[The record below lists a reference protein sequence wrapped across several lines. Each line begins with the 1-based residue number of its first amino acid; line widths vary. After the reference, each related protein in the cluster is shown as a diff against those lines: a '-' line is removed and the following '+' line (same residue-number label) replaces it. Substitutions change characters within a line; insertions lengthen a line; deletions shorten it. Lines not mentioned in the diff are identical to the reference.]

1 MHEPKKRR
9 MFSRRELVLY
19 WIAGVL
25 VCAFSV
31 FLVVWLNVSQAERDF
46 ERQAATVQETIAQ
59 RLGSLDAVLVSLVG
73 LHQASDALSQ
83 AQFTAFTQELL
94 GSYAYIGSIAYLK
107 KITHAELPAFI
118 QERRDLGFPQ
128 FEVTMRRENGQ
139 LTTVTPRPFYTP
151 VSALEPLDPR
161 SARFL
166 GYDVYSDP
174 PLATA
179 AQQAVISGQIAASRP
194 TDLFHGDRGIT
205 VYKAVYQGRYA
216 PQSPERRKALLEG
229 VMALELP
236 GDQVDEI
243 AHTYPDYDIALF
255 HEHFSQD
262 DFRGRLYRQERIE
275 PPDLVLPWW
284 PPFIYRRTLMTYGQP
299 LVLLVTQRVG
309 IDIIRGWHLV
319 LAVTVPL
326 FFLILLFWAL
336 RNRRIAHI
344 AALKAQLAII
354 EEEKRFKDFAET
366 AADWFWE
373 LDADL
378 RFTYLSEHSRKMT
391 GVSPDELIGSTWQ
404 EALAARAPEAE
415 TPAHYFQLLDSR
427 QPFRDAEFAWLC
439 PDGTSVILRNSGKL
453 SIDENGT
460 CQGYRGT
467 TTDVTEYKQAEEAL
481 REAKEAAE
489 DAAQAK
495 STFLATVSHEIRT
508 PMNGVIGMTGLLM
521 DTDLD
526 PEQWEYVDTIR
537 RSGDV
542 LLTLINELLDFSK
555 IEAGKLDLEII
566 DFGLPTAVEDVLEL
580 LTEQAAAK
588 NLELACLIP
597 PQIPAWVQGD
607 PGRLRQI
614 LTNLVGNALKF
625 TESGEV
631 AVRLSCVED
640 SATEIVLRFEVAD
653 TGIGISPDVQTR
665 LFQAFSQADASTTRK
680 YGGTGLG
687 LAISQ
692 RLTHILGGEIGVE
705 SEAGRGS
712 TFWFTARLA
721 KASTPA
727 PPPNIDASV
736 QGCKVLCVD
745 DNDTNRLNLALQL
758 DSWSMKVDC
767 ADNGIS
773 ALAQLQAAQR
783 HGSPYNLAL
792 LDMHMPHMTGL
803 ELAHEIKSDPA
814 LADVRLI
821 FMGAVGQRNLSNTLA
836 NPRIAATLTKPI
848 RQSQLYDSIVTALGT
863 SAELRL
869 MKQRQQ
875 QKNNI
880 PPDLQ
885 AKVLL
890 AEDSIVNQKVA
901 VRMLE
906 KLGCRIDTV
915 ANGREAVEAVT
926 NIVYDLL
933 FMDCR
938 MPEMDGYDATAAIR
952 THEAATGD
960 HIPIIAMTANAM
972 REDREQC
979 LQAGMDDYVSKPV
992 TAEKL
997 HSILMKW
1004 TQPLADASMSEDEA
1018 VPHNASIP
1026 SEA

>member
-1 MHEPKKRR
+1 MHESKKRR

-19 WIAGVL
+19 GITGML

-31 FLVVWLNVSQAERDF
+31 FVVVWLNVAQAKRDF
-46 ERQAATVQETIAQ
+46 AQQAATIQEAIAQ
-59 RLGSLDAVLVSLVG
+59 RLSSLDAVLVSLVA

-83 AQFTAFTQELL
+83 AQFIAFTRELL

-107 KITHAELPAFI
+107 KITHAELPRFVQAW
-118 QERRDLGFPQ
+118 RDMGFPQ
-128 FEVTMRRENGQ
+128 FEITMRSKDGQ
-139 LTTVTPRPFYTP
+139 LTAVAPRPFYLP
-151 VSALEPLDPR
+151 VSSLEPLGPL

-166 GYDVYSDP
+166 GYDVSSDP
-174 PLATA
+174 LLATA
-179 AQQAVISGQIAASRP
+179 AQQAVVSGKIATSLP
-194 TDLFHGDRGIT
+194 TDLFHGDRGMT

-216 PQSPERRKALLEG
+216 PQNPERRRALLEG
-229 VMALELP
+229 VMTLELP
-236 GDQVDEI
+236 GNRVMNGISQ
-243 AHTYPDYDIALF
+243 TYPDYDIALF
-255 HEHFSQD
+255 HEAFSPD

-275 PPDLVLPWW
+275 PPELYLPWW
-284 PPFIYRRTLMTYGQP
+284 PPLTYRRTLLTYGQP
-299 LVLLVTQRVG
+299 LALLVTQRVG
-309 IDIIRGWHLV
+309 VDIIQGWHLI
-319 LAVTVPL
+319 LAVTAPL
-326 FFLILLFWAL
+326 FFIILLFWAL
-336 RNRRIAHI
+336 RNRRIAHV
-344 AALKAQLAII
+344 AALKGQLAII
-354 EEEKRFKDFAET
+354 EEEQRFKDFAET

-391 GVSPDELIGSTWQ
+391 GVSPDDLIGSTWQ
-404 EALAARAPEAE
+404 EALAVRTPETE
-415 TPAHYFQLLDSR
+415 IPAHYFQCLDSR
-427 QPFRDAEFAWLC
+427 QPFRDAEFAWIC
-439 PDGTSVILRNSGKL
+439 PDGTSIILRNSGKP
-453 SIDENGT
+453 SIDENDAFR
-460 CQGYRGT
+460 GYRGT

-481 REAKEAAE
+481 REAKEVAE
-489 DAAQAK
+489 DATKAK
-495 STFLATVSHEIRT
+495 STFLANVSHEIRT

-526 PEQWEYVDTIR
+526 PEQWEYVDAIR

-566 DFGLPTAVEDVLEL
+566 DFDLPTAVEEVLEL
-580 LTEQAAAK
+580 LAEQAAAK
-588 NLELACLIP
+588 NLELACLIL

-631 AVRLSCVED
+631 VVRLSCVEEN
-640 SATEIVLRFEVAD
+640 AHEIMLRCEVAD
-653 TGIGISPDVQTR
+653 TGIGISPEVQAR
-665 LFQAFSQADASTTRK
+665 LFRAFSQADASTTRK

-692 RLTHILGGEIGVE
+692 RLADILGGEIGVE
-705 SEAGRGS
+705 SESGRGS
-712 TFWFTARLA
+712 IFWFTARLA
-721 KASTPA
+721 KALTPA
-727 PPPNIDASV
+727 PPPDRDASV
-736 QGCKVLCVD
+736 QRCKVLCVD
-745 DNDTNRLNLALQL
+745 DNDTNRLNLTLQL
-758 DSWSMKVDC
+758 GSWGMQVDGT
-767 ADNGIS
+767 DNGIS

-783 HGSPYNLAL
+783 RGSPYNLAI
-792 LDMHMPHMTGL
+792 LDLQMPHMTGL

-814 LADVRLI
+814 LADIRLI
-821 FMGAVGQRNLSNTLA
+821 LMGAVGQRNLSHTLA
-836 NPRIAATLTKPI
+836 NPHIAATLTKPI
-848 RQSQLYDSIVTALGT
+848 RRSQLYDSIVTALGT
-863 SAELRL
+863 SAEFRL
-869 MKQRQQ
+869 MKQRQPH
-875 QKNNI
+875 KRTLH
-880 PPDLQ
+880 PELH

-926 NIVYDLL
+926 TIVYDLVL
-933 FMDCR
+933 MDCR

-952 THEAATGD
+952 MHEAATGD

-972 REDREQC
+972 REDRDQC

-992 TAEKL
+992 TAENL

-1004 TQPLADASMSEDEA
+1004 
-1018 VPHNASIP
+1018 V
-1026 SEA
+1026 